1 MTTSL
6 ATSRP
11 KTSTDRGTYTY
22 IAVYSA
28 VLYMTLLI
36 APVIAAKLVSQFGL
50 SSTEVGGL
58 LSLELGAFSLAT
70 VPAYLWLRRVNL
82 VTATRVFTLVAVAG
96 NVASGFV
103 DSYGLLV
110 ASRIVTSLAAG
121 SITVIIL
128 TLSSKT
134 ANPSRAYGL
143 FVTAQLVMGAIILAV
158 FPAVFANANVS
169 AVYWT
174 MAGLALC
181 CLLFSGRIDGNA
193 LRAGSSA
200 ADPGSASART
210 VRVPKLKAGLGLAAV
225 LLFYI
230 SLSGV
235 WSFMAQIAGGANID
249 LSTTSLILALATVPG
264 IASSMLATVL
274 GDHPKRALFLV
285 LGYVG
290 LTASV
295 AMLFGLTGAVQFAL
309 AAILFKF
316 TWTFILPYLL
326 SSISDLDASG
336 QLMNTT
342 NLMIGTGFA
351 VGPLLGG
358 ILIEATG
365 GFTAML
371 AVACVGA
378 LVSMLFAA
386 SIQRRASRELA
397 SPAI

>member
-11 KTSTDRGTYTY
+11 KTATDRGTYTY

-82 VTATRVFTLVAVAG
+82 VTATRVFTLIAVAG

-193 LRAGSSA
+193 LRAGSKA

-225 LLFYI
+225 ILFYI

-264 IASSMLATVL
+264 IASSMLATFL

-295 AMLFGLTGAVQFAL
+295 AMLVGLTGAVQFAL

-386 SIQRRASRELA
+386 SIQRRTSRELA
-397 SPAI
+397 S

>member
-6 ATSRP
+6 ATTRP
-11 KTSTDRGTYTY
+11 KSATDQGSYTY

-36 APVIAAKLVSQFGL
+36 APVIAAKLVNQFGL
-50 SSTEVGGL
+50 TSTQVGGL

-82 VTATRVFTLVAVAG
+82 VTATRVFTLIAVAG

-110 ASRIVTSLAAG
+110 ACRILTSLAAG

-128 TLSSKT
+128 TMSSKT
-134 ANPSRAYGL
+134 SNPSRAYGL
-143 FVTAQLVMGAIILAV
+143 FVTAQLIMGAIILAV

-181 CLLFSGRIDGNA
+181 CLLFAGRIDGNA
-193 LRAGSSA
+193 FRSPSTTIA
-200 ADPGSASART
+200 PGT
-210 VRVPKLKAGLGLAAV
+210 VKAPAISVPKLQAGLGLVAV

-235 WSFMAQIAGGANID
+235 WSFMAQIAGGARID
-249 LSTTSLILALATVPG
+249 LNTTSLVLALATVPG

-274 GDHPKRALFLV
+274 GDHPRRALFLV
-285 LGYVG
+285 LGYTG
-290 LTASV
+290 LIASV
-295 AMLFGLTGAVQFAL
+295 ALLFGLSGTIQFAL

-365 GFTAML
+365 GFTAL
-371 AVACVGA
+371 LIVACVGA
-378 LVSMLFAA
+378 LMSMLFAS
-386 SIQRRASRELA
+386 SIQRRTSRQLR
-397 SPAI
+397 S

>member
-6 ATSRP
+6 ATSHP
-11 KTSTDRGTYTY
+11 KSATDRGTYIY
-22 IAVYSA
+22 ITVYSA

-50 SSTEVGGL
+50 TSTEVGGL

-110 ASRIVTSLAAG
+110 ACRIVTSLAAG

-193 LRAGSSA
+193 LRAGSKA
-200 ADPGSASART
+200 ANPEAASARA

-235 WSFMAQIAGGANID
+235 WSFMAQIAGGANIG
-249 LSTTSLILALATVPG
+249 LGTTSLILALATVPG
-264 IASSMLATVL
+264 IASSMLATFL

-285 LGYVG
+285 LGYCG
-290 LTASV
+290 LAAAV
-295 AMLFGLTGAVQFAL
+295 AMLFGLSGTVQFAL

-371 AVACVGA
+371 TVACVGT
-378 LVSMLFAA
+378 LLSMLFAV
-386 SIQRRASRELA
+386 SIQRRTSRDLV
-397 SPAI
+397 S

>member
-6 ATSRP
+6 ATSRL
-11 KTSTDRGTYTY
+11 KSATDRGTYTY

-36 APVIAAKLVSQFGL
+36 APIIAAKLVSQFGL

-82 VTATRVFTLVAVAG
+82 VTATRVFTLIAVAG

-193 LRAGSSA
+193 LRAGSKA
-200 ADPGSASART
+200 ADPGSASARA

-225 LLFYI
+225 ILFYI

-235 WSFMAQIAGGANID
+235 WSFMAQIAGGANIS

-264 IASSMLATVL
+264 IASSMLATFL

-290 LTASV
+290 LAASV
-295 AMLFGLTGAVQFAL
+295 AMLVGLTGAVQFAL

-371 AVACVGA
+371 TVAGVGA
-378 LVSMLFAA
+378 LVSMLFAV
-386 SIQRRASRELA
+386 SIQRRTSRVLA
-397 SPAI
+397 G

>member
-11 KTSTDRGTYTY
+11 KSATDRGTYTY

-82 VTATRVFTLVAVAG
+82 VTATRVFTLIAVAG
-96 NVASGFV
+96 NVASGLV

-110 ASRIVTSLAAG
+110 ACRIVTSLAAG

-181 CLLFSGRIDGNA
+181 CLLFAGRIDGNV
-193 LRAGSSA
+193 LRAGSKA
-200 ADPGSASART
+200 ANPEAASART

-225 LLFYI
+225 ILFYI

-264 IASSMLATVL
+264 IASSMLATFL

-290 LTASV
+290 LAASV
-295 AMLFGLTGAVQFAL
+295 AMLVGLSGAVQFAL

-351 VGPLLGG
+351 VGPILGG

-371 AVACVGA
+371 TVACVGA
-378 LVSMLFAA
+378 LVSMLFAV
-386 SIQRRASRELA
+386 SIQRRTSRELV
-397 SPAI
+397 S

>member
-6 ATSRP
+6 ATTRP
-11 KTSTDRGTYTY
+11 KSATDQGSYTY

-36 APVIAAKLVSQFGL
+36 APVIAAKLVNQFGL
-50 SSTEVGGL
+50 TSTQVGGL

-82 VTATRVFTLVAVAG
+82 VTATRVFTLIAVAG

-110 ASRIVTSLAAG
+110 ACRILTSLAAG

-128 TLSSKT
+128 TMSSKT
-134 ANPSRAYGL
+134 SNPSRAYGL
-143 FVTAQLVMGAIILAV
+143 FVTAQLIMGAIILAV

-181 CLLFSGRIDGNA
+181 CLLFAGRIDGNA
-193 LRAGSSA
+193 LRSPSTTI
-200 ADPGSASART
+200 DPGT
-210 VRVPKLKAGLGLAAV
+210 VKVRAISVPKLQAGLGLAAV
-225 LLFYI
+225 ILFYI

-235 WSFMAQIAGGANID
+235 WSFMAQIAGGARID
-249 LSTTSLILALATVPG
+249 LNTTSLILALATVPG

-274 GDHPKRALFLV
+274 GDHPRRALFLV
-285 LGYVG
+285 LGYGG
-290 LTASV
+290 LIASV
-295 AMLFGLTGAVQFAL
+295 ALLFGLSGTIQFAL

-371 AVACVGA
+371 IVACVGA
-378 LVSMLFAA
+378 LISMLLAA
-386 SIQRRASRELA
+386 SIQRRASRKLG
-397 SPAI
+397 S

>member
-6 ATSRP
+6 ATSRL
-11 KTSTDRGTYTY
+11 KSATDRGTYTY

-36 APVIAAKLVSQFGL
+36 APVIAAKLVNQFGL

-82 VTATRVFTLVAVAG
+82 VTATRVFTLIAVAG

-193 LRAGSSA
+193 LRAGSKA
-200 ADPGSASART
+200 ADPESASART

-225 LLFYI
+225 ILFYI

-264 IASSMLATVL
+264 IASSMLATFL

-295 AMLFGLTGAVQFAL
+295 AMLVGLSGAVQFAL

-371 AVACVGA
+371 TVAGVGA
-378 LVSMLFAA
+378 LVSMLFAV
-386 SIQRRASRELA
+386 SIQRRTPRVLA
-397 SPAI
+397 G

>member
-6 ATSRP
+6 ATSRL
-11 KTSTDRGTYTY
+11 KSATDRGTYTY

-36 APVIAAKLVSQFGL
+36 APIIAAKLVSQFGL

-82 VTATRVFTLVAVAG
+82 VTATRVFTLIAVAG

-193 LRAGSSA
+193 LRAGSKA
-200 ADPGSASART
+200 ADPGSASARA

-225 LLFYI
+225 ILFYI

-235 WSFMAQIAGGANID
+235 WSFMAQIAGGANIS

-264 IASSMLATVL
+264 IASSMLATFL

-290 LTASV
+290 LAASV
-295 AMLFGLTGAVQFAL
+295 AMLVGLTGAVQFAL

-371 AVACVGA
+371 TVACVGA

-386 SIQRRASRELA
+386 SIQRRTSRVLA
-397 SPAI
+397 G

>member
-11 KTSTDRGTYTY
+11 KSATDRGTYTY

-36 APVIAAKLVSQFGL
+36 APIIAAKLVSQFGL

-82 VTATRVFTLVAVAG
+82 VTATRVFTLIAVAG

-103 DSYGLLV
+103 DSYGMLV

-143 FVTAQLVMGAIILAV
+143 FVTAQLVMGAIILAA

-193 LRAGSSA
+193 LRAGSKA

-225 LLFYI
+225 ILFYI

-235 WSFMAQIAGGANID
+235 WSFMAQIAGGANIS

-264 IASSMLATVL
+264 IASSMLATFL

-295 AMLFGLTGAVQFAL
+295 AMLVGLTGAVQFAL

-371 AVACVGA
+371 AVAGAGA

-386 SIQRRASRELA
+386 SIQRRTSRVLA
-397 SPAI
+397 G

>member
-6 ATSRP
+6 ATSRL
-11 KTSTDRGTYTY
+11 KSATDRGTYTY

-36 APVIAAKLVSQFGL
+36 APIIAAKLVNQFGL

-82 VTATRVFTLVAVAG
+82 VTATRVFTLIAVAG

-169 AVYWT
+169 AVYWS

-193 LRAGSSA
+193 LRAGSKA
-200 ADPGSASART
+200 ADPGSASARA

-225 LLFYI
+225 ILFYI

-235 WSFMAQIAGGANID
+235 WSFMAQIAGGANIS

-264 IASSMLATVL
+264 IASSMLATFL

-290 LTASV
+290 LAASV
-295 AMLFGLTGAVQFAL
+295 AMLVGLTGAVQFAL

-371 AVACVGA
+371 TVACVGA

-386 SIQRRASRELA
+386 SIQRRTPRVLA
-397 SPAI
+397 G

>member
-6 ATSRP
+6 ATSRL
-11 KTSTDRGTYTY
+11 KSATDRGTYTY

-36 APVIAAKLVSQFGL
+36 APIIAAKLVSQFGL
-50 SSTEVGGL
+50 TSTEVGGL

-70 VPAYLWLRRVNL
+70 VPAYLWLRRINL

-110 ASRIVTSLAAG
+110 ACRIITSLAAG

-134 ANPSRAYGL
+134 DNPSRAYGL

-181 CLLFSGRIDGNA
+181 CLLFAGRIDGNA
-193 LRAGSSA
+193 LRAGSKTA
-200 ADPGSASART
+200 HPETASARGA
-210 VRVPKLKAGLGLAAV
+210 RVPKLKAGLGLAAV
-225 LLFYI
+225 LLFYV

-274 GDHPKRALFLV
+274 GDHPKRALFLI

-295 AMLFGLTGAVQFAL
+295 VLLFGLSGTIQFAL
-309 AAILFKF
+309 AAIIFKF

-358 ILIEATG
+358 ILIQATG

-371 AVACVGA
+371 AVACVGTLA
-378 LVSMLFAA
+378 SMLCAVG
-386 SIQRRASRELA
+386 IQRRESRELA

>member
-11 KTSTDRGTYTY
+11 KSATDRGTYTY

-82 VTATRVFTLVAVAG
+82 VTATRVFTLIAVAG

-181 CLLFSGRIDGNA
+181 CLLVSGRIDGNG
-193 LRAGSSA
+193 LRAGSRT
-200 ADPGSASART
+200 ADQELASART

-235 WSFMAQIAGGANID
+235 WSFMAQIAGGANIG
-249 LSTTSLILALATVPG
+249 LGTTSLILALATVPG
-264 IASSMLATVL
+264 IASSMLATFL
-274 GDHPKRALFLV
+274 GDHPRRALFLI

-295 AMLFGLTGAVQFAL
+295 AMLVGLSGAVQFAL

-351 VGPLLGG
+351 VGPILGG

-371 AVACVGA
+371 AVAGVGA

-386 SIQRRASRELA
+386 GIQRRTSRELA
-397 SPAI
+397 S

>member
-1 MTTSL
+1 
-6 ATSRP
+6 
-11 KTSTDRGTYTY
+11 
-22 IAVYSA
+22 
-28 VLYMTLLI
+28 MTLLI

-50 SSTEVGGL
+50 SSTEVGAL

-82 VTATRVFTLVAVAG
+82 VTATRVFTLIAVAG

-110 ASRIVTSLAAG
+110 ACRIVTSLAAG

-181 CLLFSGRIDGNA
+181 CLLFAGRIDGNV
-193 LRAGSSA
+193 LRAGSKA
-200 ADPGSASART
+200 ANPEAASART

-225 LLFYI
+225 ILFYI

-264 IASSMLATVL
+264 IASSMLATFL

-285 LGYVG
+285 LGYGG
-290 LTASV
+290 LATSV
-295 AMLFGLTGAVQFAL
+295 ALLFGLSGTIQFAL
-309 AAILFKF
+309 AAIIFKF

-351 VGPLLGG
+351 VGPILGG

-371 AVACVGA
+371 TVACVGT
-378 LVSMLFAA
+378 LISMLFAV
-386 SIQRRASRELA
+386 SIQRRTSRVLVG
-397 SPAI
+397 